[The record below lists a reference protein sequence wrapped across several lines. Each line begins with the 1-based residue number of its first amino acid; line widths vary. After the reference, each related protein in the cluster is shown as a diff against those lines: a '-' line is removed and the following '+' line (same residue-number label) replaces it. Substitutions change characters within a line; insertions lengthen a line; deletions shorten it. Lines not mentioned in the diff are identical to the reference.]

1 MSSQLFSYHDDTHY
15 RTTSGTGNA
24 ASIFRLGDCNAKEHE
39 HPEAQISL
47 LFGGLSPSL
56 LVHTESGKSMRT
68 RIAPQCSLFF
78 PSGQPHRVNWNGNGA
93 LLNLYLSPV
102 SLQELAD
109 ESGWCLPKPHFV
121 YRSDGRVHEI
131 GQFLLDDF
139 MSLGGLAPTAIDHAI
154 ALVAHRVFRTA
165 APIALRKP
173 STFLTLQRL
182 APAIDKIS
190 AAPQDDFTLVELA
203 RLCNS
208 SVFHFARSFSARV
221 GHAPFRFQRTLRL
234 QKAAELLAGTDLSV
248 ELIAGKVGIEN
259 ATHFSRL
266 FRRQF
271 GSPPRE
277 YRNRQHGLFLT
288 SMKAAC
294 SGKS

>member
-1 MSSQLFSYHDDTHY
+1 MSSQLFSYHDETHY

-24 ASIFRLGDCNAKEHE
+24 ACIFLQRGCDAKEHE
-39 HPEAQISL
+39 HPEAQVSM

-56 LVHTESGKSMRT
+56 VIHSESGRSIRT
-68 RIAPQCSLFF
+68 QIAPQSSLFF
-78 PSGQPHRVNWNGNGA
+78 PCGQPHRVNWNGNGA
-93 LLNLYLSPV
+93 LLNLYLSRA

-109 ESGWCLPKPHFV
+109 EGGWCLPTPHFV
-121 YRSDGRVHEI
+121 YRSDGRVYEI

-139 MSLGGLAPTAIDHAI
+139 MSVGGLAPTAIDHAI

-173 STFLTLQRL
+173 SSFLTLQRL
-182 APAIDKIS
+182 RPAIDKIS
-190 AAPQDDFTLVELA
+190 AVPEKDFTLVELA

-221 GHAPFRFQRTLRL
+221 GHAPFRFQRALRL
-234 QKAAELLAGTDLSV
+234 KKAAELLAKTDLSI

-259 ATHFSRL
+259 TTHFSRL

-277 YRNRQHGLFLT
+277 YRNRQHGLV
-288 SMKAAC
+288 
-294 SGKS
+294 

>member
-1 MSSQLFSYHDDTHY
+1 MSSQLFSYHDDKHY
-15 RTTSGTGNA
+15 RLTSGTGYA
-24 ASIFRLGDCNAKEHE
+24 ACIFRLGDCNAAEHE
-39 HPEAQISL
+39 HPEAQISM

-56 LVHTESGKSMRT
+56 VVHSESARSIRT
-68 RIAPQCSLFF
+68 PIAPQSSLFF
-78 PSGQPHRVNWNGNGA
+78 PCGQPHRVNWNDNGA
-93 LLNLYLSPV
+93 LLNLYLSRE

-109 ESGWCLPKPHFV
+109 EGGCCVPTPQFV

-131 GQFLLDDF
+131 GRFLLDDF

-165 APIALRKP
+165 APVTIRKP

-182 APAIDKIS
+182 GPAIDKIS
-190 AAPQDDFTLVELA
+190 AAPQDDFTLIELA

-221 GHAPFRFQRTLRL
+221 GRAPFRFQRGLRL
-234 QKAAELLAGTDLSV
+234 QKAAELLVSTDLSV

-266 FRRQF
+266 FRRQC
-271 GSPPRE
+271 GLSPIE
-277 YRNRQHGLFLT
+277 YRKQQRSLV
-288 SMKAAC
+288 
-294 SGKS
+294 